1 VVDADAAAASLARA
15 ARFAAVTPLRVLA
28 GVPLAAARRAAGR
41 ARRRALPP
49 PPPPQ
54 PQPPAPPALGGLALP
69 PLPSFLSRP
78 ARFLPAGSAPAAAAA
93 PAAESAAPPPPR
105 FAVRGWPWSLGL
117 ADGLESAAGWLRR
130 ATEEAARAGSGGG
143 AACAANA

>member
-1 VVDADAAAASLARA
+1 M
-15 ARFAAVTPLRVLA
+15 TPLRVLA

-49 PPPPQ
+49 PPP

-93 PAAESAAPPPPR
+93 AAAAAAESAVPPPPPR